1 MYKGD
6 SMVCYC
12 KKCGRITYAYSK
24 KEEKMCDYCKN
35 CLYPIPLEYTYNG
48 EGNNISTKLKEQ
60 FIEEVIKTSPEFDE
74 QMYLGMKQYV
84 DNRDYGRSLRAKVNG
99 NVPKCPTCSSTKIT
113 KISTTSKVAGAAM
126 FGLFSKTARS
136 QFKCNSC
143 GYKW

>member
-1 MYKGD
+1 MLF
-6 SMVCYC
+6 YC
-12 KKCGRITYAYSK
+12 KKCGRIASGFGDET
-24 KEEKMCDYCKN
+24 ETDCDYCMSSM
-35 CLYPIPLEYTYNG
+35 YQIPEDYLEDG
-48 EGNNISTKLKEQ
+48 LFIKHELEDQ
-60 FIEEVIKTSPEFDE
+60 FVEEFIKSSPEFDE
-74 QMYLGMKQYV
+74 QMYQGMKQYV
-84 DNRDYGRSLRAKVNG
+84 DNRDYGESLRAKENG